1 MSLLIW
7 DTEPSPCPSTLTSGR
22 NPIMSF
28 QKSRTTRPDLRI
40 FLFVFTFIYWEFLLH
55 MILFGDLN
63 GLLYPLIIAA
73 FMGLAA
79 GLITTLFRP
88 LICLILT
95 WLILIVRFLLIM
107 VYLIFWEVFRTA
119 FSFSLV
125 IGGTEGANALTEFG
139 DLVMN
144 AIISNS
150 YSILLCLLP
159 LILFLI
165 FTFFSPKTEPASP
178 DRMMKWV
185 TAAMILMTFFTLSIK
200 AGTADTYSPQN
211 LYSSCWVKDLS
222 LRKLGFDLTALSDF
236 KYALFPSLVPQEELT
251 AGTVPSF
258 EKLPEAGIAPDTDES
273 TENAGDIP
281 EETCISTEETI
292 METEEMVI
300 CYNDH
305 ILDYDF
311 AGLAENEEDA
321 DYRWLDQYMAS
332 ATPTTENEYTGMFKD
347 YNLILLTAESFSPWA
362 VDEELTPTLYKLVN
376 GGFVMNHFYIPAFN
390 NTSDGEYMVC
400 TGLIPNGQGN
410 HSFQNT
416 SDHDMA
422 LCFGNILGPLG
433 YSTNAYHNHT
443 YTFYERDETH
453 PNMGYTYKGYGNGL
467 DVTYMWP
474 ESDLEMME
482 KSMDDYINNEHFHA
496 YYMTVSGHMEY
507 NFTGNCMSYKHYDE
521 VKDLEMDDQMKA
533 YIACQMELDRALEY
547 MIGRLEEAG
556 VADKTVIALAPDH
569 YPYAMEDLLSETIGE
584 DNTRWY
590 GLYESSMILWSASM
604 TEPVQIDKVCSSID
618 IAPTLCNLLG
628 LNYDSRLYI
637 GQDILSDAPGLV
649 VFSNRS
655 FVTDYMIYD
664 SVTDTCKMLSD
675 IQLPENYLD
684 TMQEIVSTRWTASGK
699 ILTTDYYAYL
709 KEKFQ
714 TDALVY

>member
-1 MSLLIW
+1 MQLQFNKPEINISNITIGSSVIQQSMARLFHQKALLRVI
-7 DTEPSPCPSTLTSGR
+7 L
-22 NPIMSF
+22 
-28 QKSRTTRPDLRI
+28 
-40 FLFVFTFIYWEFLLH
+40 FLCTFIYWEFLIH
-55 MILFGDLN
+55 MILFNDFH
-63 GLLYPLIIAA
+63 GLLYPLIISA
-73 FMGLAA
+73 FMGIAA
-79 GLITTLFRP
+79 GLITTSCRP
-88 LICLILT
+88 RMNLVLT
-95 WLILIVRFLLIM
+95 WLILIIRFLLIM
-107 VYLIFWEVFRTA
+107 VYLIFWKVFRTA

-125 IGGTEGANALTEFG
+125 IGGTEGVNALTEFS
-139 DLVMN
+139 DLVTD
-144 AIISNS
+144 AIFSNIGWI
-150 YSILLCLLP
+150 ILFAVP
-159 LILFLI
+159 LIVFLI
-165 FTFFSPKTEPASP
+165 FTVRNREFSSLFP
-178 DRMMKWV
+178 DLFMKWM
-185 TAAMILMTFFTLSIK
+185 TAIMILMAFFTLNIGLHSED
-200 AGTADTYSPQN
+200 AYSPQN
-211 LYSSCWVKDLS
+211 LYSNQWVKDLS
-222 LRKLGFDLTALSDF
+222 LRKLGFDLTVLSDF
-236 KYALFPSLVPQEELT
+236 KYTLFPSLIPQEDYVAYT
-251 AGTVPSF
+251 APVI
-258 EKLPEAGIAPDTDES
+258 KAPED
-273 TENAGDIP
+273 
-281 EETCISTEETI
+281 
-292 METEEMVI
+292 EMVNI
-300 CYNDH
+300 VDVVMSYPDLDSDEVVSLYYGDN

-311 AGLAENEEDA
+311 AELAQNEED
-321 DYRWLDQYMAS
+321 DSYKWLNQYMAS
-332 ATPTTENEYTGMFKD
+332 AEPTVKNKYTGMFKD
-347 YNLILLTAESFSPWA
+347 YNLILITAESFSPWA

-376 GGFVMNHFYIPAFN
+376 SGFVMNNFYIPAFN

-410 HSFQNT
+410 HSFQT
-416 SDHDMA
+416 SAYNDMA

-467 DVTYMWP
+467 DVTYVWP

-507 NFTGNCMSYKHYDE
+507 NFTGNSMSYKHYDE
-521 VKDLEMDDQMKA
+521 VKDLEMDEQMKA

-547 MIGRLEEAG
+547 MISRLEEAG

-584 DNTRWY
+584 ENAQWY

-604 TEPVQIDKVCSSID
+604 TEPVQVDKVCSSID
-618 IAPTLCNLLG
+618 IVPTLCNLLG

-649 VFSNRS
+649 IFSNRS
-655 FVTDYMIYD
+655 FVTDYLLYD
-664 SVTDTCKMLSD
+664 SVTDSCKMLSD
-675 IQLPENYLD
+675 VQLPENYLE
-684 TMQEIVSTRWTASGK
+684 TMQNIVSSRWTASGK